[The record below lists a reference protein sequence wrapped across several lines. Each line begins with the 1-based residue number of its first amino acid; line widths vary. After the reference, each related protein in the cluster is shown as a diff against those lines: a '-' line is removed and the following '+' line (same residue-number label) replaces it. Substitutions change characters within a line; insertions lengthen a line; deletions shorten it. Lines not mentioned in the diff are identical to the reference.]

1 MRSAAGCHPL
11 TADDFRRRV
20 ALRGAIGDAP
30 SFQGDHVLNPGTEAM
45 VGAAATREAAVLVPI
60 VARAEEASILL
71 TTRSAALR
79 KHSGQIAFPGGAVD
93 PDDESPEAA
102 ALREAEEEIGLPA
115 SHVETLGRL
124 PSYLSSTGYRIVP
137 VLSIVSPGFGLKLNP
152 DEVDDAFE
160 VPLAFLMDAANH
172 RLESREW
179 RGVARTFY
187 TMPFGDRYIWGVT
200 AGILRSLYERYYA

>member
-1 MRSAAGCHPL
+1 
-11 TADDFRRRV
+11 
-20 ALRGAIGDAP
+20 
-30 SFQGDHVLNPGTEAM
+30 M

-93 PDDESPEAA
+93 PGDGSPEAA
-102 ALREAEEEIGLPA
+102 ALREAEEEIGLTPNF
-115 SHVETLGRL
+115 VETLGRL
-124 PSYLSSTGYRIVP
+124 PSYLSSTGYRVVP
-137 VLSIVSPGFGLKLNP
+137 VLSIVRPGFGLKLNP

-179 RGVARTFY
+179 RGAARTFY